1 MRSFRTYSL
10 IVVELPQQTIREA
23 DNQLTQR
30 VKCVLRHRRRTAP
43 MGKLAVVVHDDVEQ
57 WFYVFVYPL
66 SFIPLPFYRLLSNS
80 NKYYTNWLGASFFT
94 IPTVEKEFDV
104 TPAQILDLTF
114 FYDFG
119 DCFVGMESNEK
130 GVVVQ
135 MTLRLFAEKAT
146 DFIQK
151 AVDYGYEYV
160 AKGENVNVRSNT
172 GKLLPDVYD
181 TNVKQYRKATK
192 NGNVYMEVANSKKY
206 ANEYEIAIYRAK

>member
-1 MRSFRTYSL
+1 METRASRKILLVVLFAIIGQFSFAQSKVPSTPEEKR
-10 IVVELPQQTIREA
+10 A
-23 DNQLTQR
+23 AFLT
-30 VKCVLRHRRRTAP
+30 P
-43 MGKLAVVVHDDVEQ
+43 E
-57 WFYVFVYPL
+57 
-66 SFIPLPFYRLLSNS
+66 
-80 NKYYTNWLGASFFT
+80 YYTNWLGASFFT

-135 MTLRLFAEKAT
+135 MTLRLYAEKAT

-172 GKLLPDVYD
+172 GKLLSDVYD

>member
-1 MRSFRTYSL
+1 METRASRKILLVVLFAVIGQFSFAQSKVPSTPEEKR
-10 IVVELPQQTIREA
+10 A
-23 DNQLTQR
+23 AFLT
-30 VKCVLRHRRRTAP
+30 P
-43 MGKLAVVVHDDVEQ
+43 E
-57 WFYVFVYPL
+57 
-66 SFIPLPFYRLLSNS
+66 
-80 NKYYTNWLGASFFT
+80 YYTNWLGASFFI

>member
-1 MRSFRTYSL
+1 METRALKTILLAMLFAIIGQSSFAQNKVPSTPEEKR
-10 IVVELPQQTIREA
+10 A
-23 DNQLTQR
+23 AFLT
-30 VKCVLRHRRRTAP
+30 P
-43 MGKLAVVVHDDVEQ
+43 E
-57 WFYVFVYPL
+57 
-66 SFIPLPFYRLLSNS
+66 
-80 NKYYTNWLGASFFT
+80 YYTNWLGASFFT

-135 MTLRLFAEKAT
+135 MTLRLFADQAT

-160 AKGENVNVRSNT
+160 AKGENANVRSNT

-181 TNVKQYRKATK
+181 TKVKQYRKATK

>member
-1 MRSFRTYSL
+1 METRASRKILLVVLFAIIGQFSFAQSKVPSTPEEKR
-10 IVVELPQQTIREA
+10 A
-23 DNQLTQR
+23 AFLT
-30 VKCVLRHRRRTAP
+30 P
-43 MGKLAVVVHDDVEQ
+43 E
-57 WFYVFVYPL
+57 
-66 SFIPLPFYRLLSNS
+66 
-80 NKYYTNWLGASFFT
+80 YYTNWLGASFFT

-181 TNVKQYRKATK
+181 TNVKQYL
-192 NGNVYMEVANSKKY
+192 
-206 ANEYEIAIYRAK
+206 